1 VTDEDIVKALTRID
15 TKLEYIEQSIVELRS
30 APSSSKLSV
39 LPVTGGLVG
48 LIAAACTGYL
58 QATGH
63 A

>member
-30 APSSSKLSV
+30 GSTASKMAV

-48 LIAAACTGYL
+48 LIAAVCTGYL

>member
-1 VTDEDIVKALTRID
+1 MTDEDIVKALTRIN
-15 TKLEYIEQSIVELRS
+15 TKLEYIEKSIDELKS
-30 APSSSKLSV
+30 SPSSSKSSV
-39 LPVTGGLVG
+39 LPVTGGVVG

>member
-15 TKLEYIEQSIVELRS
+15 TKLEYIEETISELKNGS
-30 APSSSKLSV
+30 TSGKLSV
-39 LPVTGGLVG
+39 LPVTGGIVG
-48 LIAAACTGYL
+48 LVAAACTGYL